1 LPWPGISWPWR
12 FLDGID
18 ESAAASLATSIPR
31 FRDRPKNGT

>member
-1 LPWPGISWPWR
+1 MAGHLLAVAVSR
-12 FLDGID
+12 RID